1 MFGRHSKIWTLFIM
15 MIVLTAVMSV
25 ALPDKFLR
33 LLNFQSMF
41 SQIPEFGLLAIAM
54 MIAMI
59 TGGIDLS
66 VVSITNLTGVVSA
79 LVLTKMITPEMA
91 GGQMFLTMALAVI
104 AALALSTLCGLLN
117 GIVIAKFGVPPILA
131 TLGTQGLF
139 LGIAIAIT
147 EGHGISTFPE
157 KFLFIGSGQV
167 GVIPMP
173 FIIFVVVALIIAL
186 FLNKTKL
193 GLSMFMVGSNAS
205 VSKFAGVNNDD
216 ILIKTYMVT
225 GLLAGVSSVIMI
237 SRVNSMR
244 PGYGSAYLLQAI
256 LVVILG
262 GVDPYGGYG
271 TVLGVVM
278 GIIILQVLQSGFN
291 ILTFTPFFKKFI
303 WGFMLLIVMIINFIV
318 AKYQQ
323 RAKKLGASS
332 G

>member
-15 MIVLTAVMSV
+15 MIVLTTIMSV

-66 VVSITNLTGVVSA
+66 VVSITNLTGVIAA
-79 LVLTKMITPEMA
+79 LILKNLIAPEMA
-91 GGQMFLTMALAVI
+91 GSQAFVMMAFAVVV
-104 AALALSTLCGLLN
+104 ALGLSVLCGLLN
-117 GIVIAKFGVPPILA
+117 GVVIAKFGVPPILA

-147 EGHGISTFPE
+147 QGHGISTFPE
-157 KFLFIGSGQV
+157 KFLFIGSGLV
-167 GVIPMP
+167 GIIPMP
-173 FIIFVVVALIIAL
+173 FIIFIVVALLISL

-193 GLSMFMVGSNAS
+193 GLSMFMVGSNPT
-205 VSKFAGVNNDD
+205 VSKFAGVNNDNV
-216 ILIKTYMVT
+216 LIKAYMLT
-225 GLLAGVSSVIMI
+225 GLMAGVSSVIMI

-271 TVLGVVM
+271 SVLGVVM

-303 WGFMLLIVMIINFIV
+303 WGFMLLVVMIINFFV

-323 RAKKLGASS
+323 RAKKLGVSS
-332 G
+332 

>member
-1 MFGRHSKIWTLFIM
+1 M

-91 GGQMFLTMALAVI
+91 GGQMFLMMALAVI

-323 RAKKLGASS
+323 RAKKLGTSS

>member
-15 MIVLTAVMSV
+15 MIVLTTIMSV

-66 VVSITNLTGVVSA
+66 VVSITNLTGVIAA
-79 LVLTKMITPEMA
+79 LILKNLITPEMA
-91 GGQMFLTMALAVI
+91 GSQAFVMMAFAVVV
-104 AALALSTLCGLLN
+104 ALGLSVLCGLLN
-117 GIVIAKFGVPPILA
+117 GVVIAKFGVPPILA

-157 KFLFIGSGQV
+157 KFLFIGSGLV
-167 GVIPMP
+167 GIIPMP
-173 FIIFVVVALIIAL
+173 FIIFIVVALLISL

-193 GLSMFMVGSNAS
+193 GLSMFMVGSNPT
-205 VSKFAGVNNDD
+205 VSKFAGVNNDNV
-216 ILIKTYMVT
+216 LIKAYMLT
-225 GLLAGVSSVIMI
+225 GLMAGVSSVIMI

-271 TVLGVVM
+271 SVLGVVM

-303 WGFMLLIVMIINFIV
+303 WGFMLLVVMIINFFV

-323 RAKKLGASS
+323 RAKKLGVSS
-332 G
+332 

>member
-15 MIVLTAVMSV
+15 MIVLTTIMSV

-66 VVSITNLTGVVSA
+66 VVSITNLTGVIAA
-79 LVLTKMITPEMA
+79 LILKNLIAPEMA
-91 GGQMFLTMALAVI
+91 GSQAFVMMAFAVVV
-104 AALALSTLCGLLN
+104 ALGLSVLCGLLN
-117 GIVIAKFGVPPILA
+117 GVVIAKFGVPPILA

-157 KFLFIGSGQV
+157 KFLFIGSGLV
-167 GVIPMP
+167 GIIPMP
-173 FIIFVVVALIIAL
+173 FIIFIVVALLISL

-193 GLSMFMVGSNAS
+193 GLSMFMVGSNPT
-205 VSKFAGVNNDD
+205 VSKFAGVNNDNV
-216 ILIKTYMVT
+216 LIKAYMLT
-225 GLLAGVSSVIMI
+225 GLMAGVSSVIMI

-262 GVDPYGGYG
+262 GVNPYGGYG
-271 TVLGVVM
+271 SVLGVVM

-303 WGFMLLIVMIINFIV
+303 WGFMLLVVMIINFFV

-323 RAKKLGASS
+323 RAKKLGVSS
-332 G
+332 

>member
-15 MIVLTAVMSV
+15 MIVLTTIMSV

-66 VVSITNLTGVVSA
+66 VVSITNLTGVIAA
-79 LVLTKMITPEMA
+79 LILKNLIAPEMA
-91 GGQMFLTMALAVI
+91 GSQAFVMMAFAVVV
-104 AALALSTLCGLLN
+104 ALGLSVLCGLLN
-117 GIVIAKFGVPPILA
+117 GVVIAKFGVPPILA

-147 EGHGISTFPE
+147 QGHGISTFPE
-157 KFLFIGSGQV
+157 KFLFIGSGLV
-167 GVIPMP
+167 GIIPMP
-173 FIIFVVVALIIAL
+173 FIIFIVVALLISL

-193 GLSMFMVGSNAS
+193 GLSMFMVGSNPT
-205 VSKFAGVNNDD
+205 VSKFAGVDNDNV
-216 ILIKTYMVT
+216 LIKAYMLT
-225 GLLAGVSSVIMI
+225 GLMAGVSSVIMI

-271 TVLGVVM
+271 SVLGVVM

-303 WGFMLLIVMIINFIV
+303 WGFMLLVVMIINFFV

-323 RAKKLGASS
+323 RAKKLGVSS
-332 G
+332 